1 MQRSLVKCQI
11 FVKMLDK
18 FYLVPFFPMIDEFCL
33 NQDQFLNEEC
43 ILKIKKYLFCFEY
56 IVWRSTTNGP
66 AVVSS

>member
-43 ILKIKKYLFCFEY
+43 ILKIKKYLFCFE
-56 IVWRSTTNGP
+56 
-66 AVVSS
+66 